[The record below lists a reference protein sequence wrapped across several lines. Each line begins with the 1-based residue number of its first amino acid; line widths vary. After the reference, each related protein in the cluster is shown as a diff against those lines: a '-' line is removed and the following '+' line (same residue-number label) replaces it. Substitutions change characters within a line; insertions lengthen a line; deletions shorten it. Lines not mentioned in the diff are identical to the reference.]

1 MHRSTQEDYK
11 EFFCI
16 FLSFIQ
22 FIMNF
27 GILNELHG
35 ILNQKKILEIE
46 KCCTVVG
53 QLRPKATTHGC
64 GGLPCTTGR
73 KGQME
78 LGLTGPV
85 RCQAAW
91 PTRPHNMARAR
102 SRCSHC
108 VWSGRSSAT
117 TGGERVASVC
127 LLRWPKHC
135 GGMGEAS
142 GKLTMTRSHRGAG
155 TTRGLHI

>member
-1 MHRSTQEDYK
+1 LY
-11 EFFCI
+11 FP
-16 FLSFIQ
+16 SFIQ

-53 QLRPKATTHGC
+53 QLRPKATSHGC

-85 RCQAAW
+85 PSGLPDPATQHGSGALPMQSLHVERAQRCNDW
-91 PTRPHNMARAR
+91 
-102 SRCSHC
+102 
-108 VWSGRSSAT
+108 W
-117 TGGERVASVC
+117 
-127 LLRWPKHC
+127 
-135 GGMGEAS
+135 
-142 GKLTMTRSHRGAG
+142 
-155 TTRGLHI
+155 